1 MIARVLDQ
9 CKSLNYV
16 VSAGRKTRH
25 LTWQDIHPLQV
36 FTDVLSGE
44 ESVSVSYLKSVL
56 HLLRTN
62 QDDTDLTRAINKI
75 PQEKI

>member
-36 FTDVLSGE
+36 FTDVLSAF
-44 ESVSVSYLKSVL
+44 SYLKSVL